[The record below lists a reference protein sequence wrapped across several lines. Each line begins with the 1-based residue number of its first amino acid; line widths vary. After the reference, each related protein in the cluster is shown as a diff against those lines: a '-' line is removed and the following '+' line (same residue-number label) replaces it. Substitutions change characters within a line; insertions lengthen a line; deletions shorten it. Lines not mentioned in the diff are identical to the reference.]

1 MKKYCVLAA
10 AMAAGMAA
18 SAFAAP
24 NVNSAKINER
34 IFNDYPGSSFVAV
47 NNYPANITLTDSGLA
62 APQGFANRHN
72 WRLSADGGASN
83 AQFAN
88 GDTYAVFA
96 DVTISTIGTGAA
108 EGGLQ
113 ISPWWSPNVDGVFNL
128 RTTDGEVAI
137 FGGRLPFYS
146 FTGSQ
151 GVTYTPGTTVRLGV
165 EYDPQGL
172 SAMSPGLVR
181 YSYGALTSGW
191 LAFDEGNPAEE
202 IPHGVWGALNNATV
216 GGFVQVFGTTGSG
229 QVSADFSNIE
239 YIPAPGSIA
248 LLAVGGAFAARRR
261 R

>member
-1 MKKYCVLAA
+1 MATT
-10 AMAAGMAA
+10 AMVAA
-18 SAFAAP
+18 SAVAAP
-24 NVNSAKINER
+24 DIDSAKVNGR
-34 IFNDYPGSSFVAV
+34 IFNDFPGSNFSSV
-47 NNYPANITLTDSGLA
+47 NNYPANINLSDGNLA

-72 WRLSADGGASN
+72 WRLSADGGATN
-83 AQFAN
+83 ALFAN
-88 GDTYAVFA
+88 GDTFSVFA
-96 DVTISTIGTGAA
+96 DVTISVTGSGAA

-113 ISPWWSPNVDGVFNL
+113 LSPWWSPNVDGVFNL

-151 GVTYTPGTTVRLGV
+151 GVTYTPGTTVRLGI

-172 SAMSPGLVR
+172 SAVSPALVR

-191 LAFDEGNPAEE
+191 LAFDMGNPAEE
-202 IPHGVWGALNNATV
+202 IPHGLWGALNNATV

-229 QVSADFSNIE
+229 TVSADFNNIG
-239 YIPAPGSIA
+239 YVPAPGSIA
-248 LLAVGGAFAARRR
+248 IVAAGGLLAARRR